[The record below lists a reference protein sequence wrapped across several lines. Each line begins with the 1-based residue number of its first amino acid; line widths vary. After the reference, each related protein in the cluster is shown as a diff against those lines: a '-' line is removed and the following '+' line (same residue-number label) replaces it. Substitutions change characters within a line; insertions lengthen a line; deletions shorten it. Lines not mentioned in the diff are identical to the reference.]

1 MSNDLALSISQLS
14 HKCDLELLTFKDTST
29 VEKFKGFFG
38 QERAIDA
45 FEFGIGMDRSG
56 YNFFVMGN
64 PHTGRFSFAL
74 DILKGAAKK
83 QRKPLDWLYINNFSE
98 GHSPVVVSLNAGKG
112 IELRKQNSQLLE
124 AILSEL
130 PAAFES
136 PNFQRKKTRIEK
148 KFNSLYDKAL
158 EKVEEQAR
166 SKSIALYRDAGAIGF
181 TPVGNGQALD
191 EAEFSQLDE
200 AVRLEFNQNIS
211 DLEDYL
217 SDCLAAL
224 PIWRREAAEDMK
236 KLENETTQQA
246 VEPLLKKLKSTYN
259 NHSKLLYYYTKL
271 IKHLSYNIDDFL
283 HDEKTGE
290 LLTDTARRARLS
302 AWYGVNLL
310 IDNSKTKGSPVVYEA
325 HPTYEN
331 LFGRLELVNDMN
343 ALATSYQRIRAGA
356 LHKANGGYLIVDAEK
371 LLEMP
376 HVYSA
381 LKRALKAKEIRI
393 EHISQEA
400 HALGSSLQSPQAVEL
415 KVKIALVGAR
425 STYYLLQELDPD
437 FEKTFRVVVDF
448 DEVIPRT
455 DKSVRN
461 YSRLIKTLADQ
472 EGLAA
477 FTQSAVARLIEQS
490 SRNAQDTTK
499 LSSHIGDLVDLL
511 CEADYKRILKE
522 EKLVSAAH
530 VDAALSA
537 QQERT
542 GRLRSRLIENVLTG
556 VVLIGTI
563 EKQVGI
569 CNGLTVLSVGD
580 VSFGVPARITATVFP
595 GDQGV
600 LDIEREVDLGQSI
613 HSKGVLI
620 LSGYLG
626 YKYAQNFP
634 IKISANIAIEQS
646 YGAID
651 GDSASLAEVCALIS
665 SITKIPINQS
675 YAITGSI
682 NQFGDVQVIGGVNEK
697 IEGFFEI
704 CKLREFVGGPQ
715 GVIIPKANVRNLM
728 LKQEVIDAVAEG
740 SFVVYAV
747 ESVDQCLALLMNSNI
762 GQLNDD
768 NKFTKDSVNAI
779 AVEKLRGISSIKN

>member
-1 MSNDLALSISQLS
+1 MSHNLALPFSHLS
-14 HKCDLELLTFKDTST
+14 NKCDLDLLTFKDTST

-74 DILKGAAKK
+74 DMLKGAAKK

-112 IELRKQNSQLLE
+112 VELRKQNSKLLE

-148 KFNSLYDKAL
+148 EFNTLYDKAL

-166 SKSIALYRDAGAIGF
+166 SQSIALYRDAGSIGF

-200 AVRLEFNQNIS
+200 AVRIEFTQNIS

-217 SDCLAAL
+217 GDCLAAL
-224 PIWRREAAEDMK
+224 PIWRREAAEKMK
-236 KLENETTQQA
+236 KLENETTLQA
-246 VEPLLKKLKSTYN
+246 VEPLLKKLKTTYN
-259 NHSKLLYYYTKL
+259 NHAKLLYYYTKL
-271 IKHLSYNIDDFL
+271 LKHLSHNIDDFL

-290 LLTDTARRARLS
+290 LLTDTARRARLN

-331 LFGRLELVNDMN
+331 LFGHLEIVNDMN

-376 HVYSA
+376 HVYAA

-393 EHISQEA
+393 EQIA
-400 HALGSSLQSPQAVEL
+400 HEVHSFGSSLQSPQAVEL
-415 KVKIALVGAR
+415 KVKVALVGAR

-472 EGLAA
+472 EGLAS

-490 SRNAQDTTK
+490 SRNAQDTSK

-511 CEADYKRILKE
+511 CEADYKRVLKE
-522 EKLVSAAH
+522 EKLVTAMH
-530 VDAALSA
+530 VDAALDA

-542 GRLRSRLIENVLTG
+542 GRLRSRLIENVLNG
-556 VVLIGTI
+556 VVLIGTS
-563 EKQVGI
+563 ETQVGI

-595 GDQGV
+595 GDQGI
-600 LDIEREVDLGQSI
+600 LDIEGEVDLGQSI

-626 YKYAQNFP
+626 YKYAKDFAM
-634 IKISANIAIEQS
+634 KFSANIAIEQS

-675 YAITGSI
+675 FAITGSI
-682 NQFGDVQVIGGVNEK
+682 NQFGEVQVIGGVNEK

-704 CKLREFVGGPQ
+704 CKLREFAGGPQ
-715 GVIIPKANVRNLM
+715 GVIIPRANVRNLM
-728 LKQEVIDAVAEG
+728 LKQEVIDAVSNG
-740 SFVVYAV
+740 NFVVYAV
-747 ESVDQCLALLMNSNI
+747 DSVDQCLELLMSSDI
-762 GQLNDD
+762 GELDEHQQ
-768 NKFTKDSVNAI
+768 FTKGSVNSI
-779 AVEKLRGISSIKN
+779 AVEQLRSISSIKS

>member
-1 MSNDLALSISQLS
+1 MSKDFALSVSQLC
-14 HKCDLELLTFKDTST
+14 HKCDLDLLTFKDTST

-38 QERAIDA
+38 QERAIEA

-74 DILKGAAKK
+74 DMLKGVAKK

-98 GHSPVVVSLNAGKG
+98 GHSPVVVSLHAGRG
-112 IELRKQNSQLLE
+112 VELKKQNTVLLE
-124 AILSEL
+124 SILAEL

-148 KFNSLYDKAL
+148 EFNTLYDGAL
-158 EKVEEQAR
+158 ALVEEQAR
-166 SKSIALYRDAGAIGF
+166 SKSIALYRDAGTIGF

-200 AVRLEFNQNIS
+200 EVRLEFNQNIS
-211 DLEDYL
+211 DLEDFL

-224 PIWRREAAEDMK
+224 PVWRREAAENMK
-236 KLENETTQQA
+236 KLEQETTLQA
-246 VEPLLKKLKSTYN
+246 VEPLLKKFKSTYSSN
-259 NHSKLLYYYTKL
+259 AKLLYYYTKL
-271 IKHLSYNIDDFL
+271 LKHLSHNIDDFL
-283 HDEKTGE
+283 HDEKSGE
-290 LLTDTARRARLS
+290 LLTDTARRARLN
-302 AWYGVNLL
+302 AWYGINLF
-310 IDNSKTKGSPVVYEA
+310 IDNSKTKGSPVIYEA

-331 LFGRLELVNDMN
+331 LFGRLEFVNDIN

-356 LHKANGGYLIVDAEK
+356 LHQANGGYLLVDAEK

-393 EHISQEA
+393 EQMAHDSQGF
-400 HALGSSLQSPQAVEL
+400 GSSMQNPQAVEL
-415 KVKIALVGAR
+415 KVKVALVGAR

-461 YSRLIKTLADQ
+461 YARLIKTLADQ
-472 EGLAA
+472 EGLAS
-477 FTQSAVARLIEQS
+477 FSQTAVARLIEQS
-490 SRNAQDTTK
+490 SRDAEDTSK

-511 CEADYKRILKE
+511 CEADYKRTLKS
-522 EKLVSAAH
+522 EKLVSAMH
-530 VDAALSA
+530 VDSALEA

-542 GRLRSRLIENVLTG
+542 GRLRSRLIENVLNG
-556 VVLIGTI
+556 VVLIGTS
-563 EKQVGI
+563 EAQVGI

-580 VSFGVPARITATVFP
+580 VSFGIPARITATVFP
-595 GDQGV
+595 GDQGI
-600 LDIEREVDLGQSI
+600 LDIEGEVDLGQSI

-626 YKYAQNFP
+626 YKYASDYA
-634 IKISANIAIEQS
+634 IKFSANIAIEQS

-675 YAITGSI
+675 FAITGSI
-682 NQFGDVQVIGGVNEK
+682 NQFGEVQVIGGVNEK

-704 CKLREFVGGPQ
+704 CKQRGFSGDPQ

-728 LKQEVIDAVAEG
+728 LKQEVIDAVSAG
-740 SFVVYAV
+740 LFVVNAV
-747 ESVDQCLALLMNSNI
+747 DTVDQCLAILMNSEI
-762 GQLNDD
+762 GVLNQSQE
-768 NKFTKDSVNAI
+768 FTKGSVNAT
-779 AVEKLRGISSIKN
+779 AVDKLRAISKIKA